1 MERPDTLRNQQVRCS
16 SHPTSSRHCTLFECG
31 AFLYSNRITLKGRSV
46 TGRSGLSHDLLRI
59 VIILAAG
66 IDFQLHAEVPRAI
79 AAKQRSRLVVIIV
92 DGLFP
97 TYAGVA
103 VIADRSILVAILI
116 VGIVLMDDPAAVFA
130 AGVVPVVAGLAE
142 GGVVVSGIVVP
153 VDALAAVGA
162 DHGLLIGTGFTELII
177 VHQDALTQRM
187 GVPTVAA
194 GKGVFFHNID
204 PPDFWFRPWYTQGH
218 SRG

>member
-1 MERPDTLRNQQVRCS
+1 MGPLLLSRPATVPRQAQRSDTLCNQQVRCS
-16 SHPTSSRHCTLFECG
+16 SHPTSSRHRTLFECG
-31 AFLYSNRITLKGRSV
+31 AFLYSNRITLKDRSV

-116 VGIVLMDDPAAVFA
+116 VRHRTDG
-130 AGVVPVVAGLAE
+130 
-142 GGVVVSGIVVP
+142 
-153 VDALAAVGA
+153 
-162 DHGLLIGTGFTELII
+162 
-177 VHQDALTQRM
+177 
-187 GVPTVAA
+187 
-194 GKGVFFHNID
+194 
-204 PPDFWFRPWYTQGH
+204 
-218 SRG
+218 